1 MADKISFFVFSLNKL
16 SCWIFFFF
24 KKEAVEV
31 TWNFSLND
39 ILTASG
45 ERMEQLGP
53 VHLMYTDKIK
63 AQTDEKSTTEI
74 SPFTVC

>member
-1 MADKISFFVFSLNKL
+1 MADKISFFCFLFKQIKL
-16 SCWIFFFF
+16 LDFFFF

-45 ERMEQLGP
+45 ERVEQLGP

>member
-1 MADKISFFVFSLNKL
+1 M
-16 SCWIFFFF
+16 
-24 KKEAVEV
+24 

-45 ERMEQLGP
+45 ERVEQLGP
-53 VHLMYTDKIK
+53 VRLMYTDKMK